1 MSDPDDDTVDVP
13 GIPWD
18 DEPTVAGYELLFV
31 SGRNPLGARIYKAR
45 HLSSGRIV
53 AIRIVPAAG
62 DFADRHWSL
71 MQREA
76 AILGSLE
83 HPAIVQMIEC
93 GEQNGVRFL
102 AYEYVDGGNLQEQMS
117 RHPSQ
122 PRDAARLVERIA
134 RAVGHVHQRGIIHCD
149 LKPSRIELT
158 RDGLPKIADF
168 YLARHLPVETDNEFP
183 EDVIV
188 GNLAYIAPEQAR
200 GILAELGPAV
210 DIYGLGG
217 ILHALLTGRPPN
229 PVNSARQLI
238 ERLLARE
245 TEPLRSLTSNV
256 PRDLEAVTLKCLRR
270 NPAERYPSAEALAED
285 LKRFV
290 NGQTVAARPLG
301 TIGRIFRWLTRPAFD
316 E

>member
-1 MSDPDDDTVDVP
+1 MSDPDDDTVDIP

-18 DEPTVAGYELLFV
+18 DQPTVAGYELLFV

-62 DFADRHWSL
+62 DFADQHWSL

-149 LKPSRIELT
+149 LKPSRIEYDLS
-158 RDGLPKIADF
+158 GLPGAAGQQTSSSF
-168 YLARHLPVETDNEFP
+168 
-183 EDVIV
+183 
-188 GNLAYIAPEQAR
+188 
-200 GILAELGPAV
+200 LG
-210 DIYGLGG
+210 
-217 ILHALLTGRPPN
+217 
-229 PVNSARQLI
+229 
-238 ERLLARE
+238 
-245 TEPLRSLTSNV
+245 
-256 PRDLEAVTLKCLRR
+256 
-270 NPAERYPSAEALAED
+270 
-285 LKRFV
+285 
-290 NGQTVAARPLG
+290 ARP
-301 TIGRIFRWLTRPAFD
+301 
-316 E
+316 